1 MIQRIGKDHVALA
14 GERIKDAE
22 VRHIACI
29 EDHRIF
35 CMLEG
40 CERLLQLGQLENST
54 RSQPRTARAGAIDHR
69 APRGSHDFA
78 FMSHAQV
85 VIGVEYDVFLPV
97 PPYSAGCRHHS
108 QVFDPPET
116 AFVRNGGQC

>member
-1 MIQRIGKDHVALA
+1 
-14 GERIKDAE
+14 
-22 VRHIACI
+22 
-29 EDHRIF
+29 
-35 CMLEG
+35 MLEG

-69 APRGSHDFA
+69 APRGSHDFT
-78 FMSHAQV
+78 FMGHAQV

-97 PPYSAGCRHHS
+97 PPYPAGCRHHS